1 MLNWISD
8 RVIVN
13 PQLRI
18 YEARLP
24 SDRAVTWEAEGRRL
38 SQKETTNQNLSA
50 ANFTAGDFS
59 IALFFFTSPFPF
71 SLPSSWCLWI
81 HLCRG
86 EEKPPSSLSHPEGLN
101 ISSLCEGR
109 SRRHLFFITV
119 VSLAW
124 VCLTRRPPST
134 VRHRDGRH
142 VPAHQRIADSQFIII
157 VAAAHCNPSAM
168 KMWNVLV

>member
-59 IALFFFTSPFPF
+59 IALFFHFTVSIFSPELVM
-71 SLPSSWCLWI
+71 SLN
-81 HLCRG
+81 
-86 EEKPPSSLSHPEGLN
+86 SSLSGGRKASFLPFPPRGIEYLVIVRRKVTSTLIFHNCRLPRLSVSDPE
-101 ISSLCEGR
+101 
-109 SRRHLFFITV
+109 T
-119 VSLAW
+119 
-124 VCLTRRPPST
+124 PST

-142 VPAHQRIADSQFIII
+142 VPAHQRIADNQFIII
-157 VAAAHCNPSAM
+157 VAAAHCNTSAM